1 MDYAKYSHGE
11 GAFYGFFFLIVSKML
26 TLHPMKRFL
35 FYIVCILAFSTA
47 FSAKKQQLEPSYA
60 WTATA
65 PLGLHS
71 PATIDT
77 LLYNYYQLSV
87 PSMVSDAYASLGNLG
102 TAGVNNIYFDRKERS
117 EFFFADV
124 LQPWLYNAEDQV
136 YYNTRIPMTLLSYNW
151 GGGRDSGQDRLKGI
165 FSGNAGKRI
174 QVGALLD
181 YLYSKGGYD
190 RQAVSNFTWGLS
202 GSYMGDRYE
211 AQASLNSFN
220 SLNMESGGI
229 TDDLYIEDPA
239 RLQGGVSSIDAKSIP
254 VNLSDAFSRVKGAE
268 FLMNH
273 RYKVGYYHEEQINDT
288 TVKRTYIPVSSFI
301 WTFDYKKNT
310 HKFINQSAS
319 DDQEFFQNSY
329 LSMSGTEDETSYW
342 RLRNTVG
349 VSLLEGFHKY
359 AKFGLAGFATH
370 EVRRYT
376 QTTDTMLTSGY
387 KPEGL
392 TAYPGY
398 NIEPTTTEHLLWVG
412 GQLTK
417 QRGSLITYSATAQF
431 GLMGPVAGDIDAEG
445 EISTKFKLFGDSV
458 KITGEGFFKNTE
470 VPFLLKNY
478 LSNHFAWQNDFGKE
492 RRFRVGGR
500 IDIPHTGTL
509 LSAGMENI
517 QNYVYFNSAA
527 LPAQE
532 SGSIQIIS
540 TRLQQNLQFKAFNWN
555 NRVTYQTSTNE
566 SVLPLP
572 KIAIYSNMFLLFK
585 IARVLHVQLGVD
597 CNYYTKYY
605 APAYQPA
612 TMAFYNQTERKL
624 GGYPFMNAYVNMK
637 LYKTRFYVMYS
648 HANQG
653 LFGGSSYFSALHYPM
668 NPSRLQFGI
677 SVDFAN

>member
-1 MDYAKYSHGE
+1 
-11 GAFYGFFFLIVSKML
+11 
-26 TLHPMKRFL
+26 MKKL
-35 FYIVCILAFSTA
+35 LCYIVFAMVAVVSMA
-47 FSAKKQQLEPSYA
+47 AKKQTLEPSYA
-60 WTATA
+60 WTATP

-77 LLYNYYQLSV
+77 LLYNYYKLSV
-87 PSMVSDAYASLGNLG
+87 PSMVSDAYASTGNLG
-102 TAGVNNIYFDRKERS
+102 ASGINSIYFDRKERS
-117 EFFFADV
+117 EFFFTDV

-151 GGGRDSGQDRLKGI
+151 GGGRNSNQDRLKGI

-190 RQAVSNFTWGLS
+190 RQAAKNFTWGLS

-211 AQASLNSFN
+211 AQASFNSFN
-220 SLNMESGGI
+220 TVNMENGGI
-229 TDDLYIEDPA
+229 TDDLYITDPA
-239 RLQGGVSSIDAKSIP
+239 ELQGGVSSIDAKAIP
-254 VNLSDAFSRVKGAE
+254 VNLNDAFSRVKGAE

-301 WTFDYKKNT
+301 WTFDYKKNS

-319 DDQEFFQNSY
+319 EDADFFENSY
-329 LSMSGTEDETSYW
+329 LSMTGTEDETKYW
-342 RLRNTVG
+342 RIRNTVG

-370 EVRRYT
+370 EIRKYT
-376 QTTDTMLTSGY
+376 QTPDTMLRSSY

-392 TAYPGY
+392 TPFPEFA
-398 NIEPTTTEHLLWVG
+398 IDQSATENLVWVG

-417 QRGSLITYSATAQF
+417 QRGSLLTYEATAQF
-431 GLMGPVAGDIDAEG
+431 GLVGPVAGDIDVSG
-445 EISTKFKLFGDSV
+445 SISTKFKLFGDSV

-470 VPFLLKNY
+470 VPYLLKNY
-478 LSNHFAWQNDFGKE
+478 LSNHFAWKNDFGKE
-492 RRFRVGGR
+492 RRFRVGGN
-500 IDIPHTGTL
+500 IDIPHTGTN
-509 LSAGMENI
+509 LSAGVENI
-517 QNYVYFNSAA
+517 QNMVYFNTVAM
-527 LPAQE
+527 PTQE
-532 SGSIQIIS
+532 SGSVQIINA
-540 TRLQQNLQFKAFNWN
+540 RLRQNLRFGIFNWN
-555 NRVTYQTSTNE
+555 NTVTYQTSTNE

-572 KIAIYSNMFLLFK
+572 KISIYSNMFLLFK
-585 IARVLHVQLGVD
+585 IAKVLKVQLGVD

-612 TMAFYNQTERKL
+612 TMMFYNQTEKKL
-624 GGYPFMNAYVNMK
+624 GNYPFMNVYANMK

-648 HANQG
+648 HFNQG
-653 LFGGSSYFSALHYPM
+653 LFGGSEYFGALHYPI
-668 NPSRLQFGI
+668 NPSRLQFGV